1 MKPLLCKICH
11 NRNEQ
16 TLKRSEN
23 DDKRKTFLLND
34 GLCIPTIGLGTVG
47 IQVGKGVHEILSVF
61 EAGDGFIGSK
71 LPGLAHKYDKAFT
84 LIQESLFRMGLDY
97 FD

>member
-1 MKPLLCKICH
+1 MTKEKH
-11 NRNEQ
+11 
-16 TLKRSEN
+16 
-23 DDKRKTFLLND
+23 FLLND
-34 GLCIPTIGLGTVG
+34 GQYIPAIGLGTVG
-47 IQVGKGVHEILSVF
+47 IQGGKGVHEILSAF